1 MPNFPTGTM
10 TVMTIALTKGIGH
23 GKTCTPNF
31 DHRVID
37 TKTTT
42 MQAAEAIQEAEEI
55 AEEIAEEMAEEEEE
69 AELEEKCLAESNP
82 NY

>member
-1 MPNFPTGTM
+1 ML
-10 TVMTIALTKGIGH
+10 TIASKKGIGH
-23 GKTCTPNF
+23 GKTCSINF

-37 TKTTT
+37 TKTKT
-42 MQAAEAIQEAEEI
+42 MQEAEAIQEAEEM
-55 AEEIAEEMAEEEEE
+55 AEETAEEEEDE